1 MAQQFKV
8 SIDRVKAI
16 IRQKELELE
25 LSGQGKVV
33 DKDFVNTIE
42 SNLECVEISEE
53 ITESKAQIKKLPFR
67 PMFSCVPEGRNFSFQ
82 DAKNHLISNGINIK
96 IPNADL
102 LSREIKS
109 INPELPRILNNS
121 PFEKS
126 RSKFVFVD
134 VKKNGPQPSEADI
147 IVRDCDGTLRG
158 ANQDEIENACDKTWN
173 RNSPKI
179 IK

>member
-1 MAQQFKV
+1 M
-8 SIDRVKAI
+8 
-16 IRQKELELE
+16 ELE
-25 LSGQGKVV
+25 LSSQGKVV
-33 DKDFVNTIE
+33 DKDFVNAIE
-42 SNLECVEISEE
+42 TNLECVEISEE
-53 ITESKAQIKKLPFR
+53 MVESKAQIKKLPFR

-82 DAKNHLISNGINIK
+82 DAKDDLVSKGINIK
-96 IPNADL
+96 TPNADNS
-102 LSREIKS
+102 SRKMKIIKH
-109 INPELPRILNNS
+109 ELPQILSNS

-134 VKKNGPQPSEADI
+134 VKKNGPQPSEASI

-158 ANQDEIENACDKTWN
+158 ANHNEIEIACDKTWN